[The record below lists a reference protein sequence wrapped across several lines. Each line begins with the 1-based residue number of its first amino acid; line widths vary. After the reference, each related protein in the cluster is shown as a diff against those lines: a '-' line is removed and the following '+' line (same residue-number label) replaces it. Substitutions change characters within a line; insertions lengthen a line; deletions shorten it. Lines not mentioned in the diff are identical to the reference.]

1 MKQVKK
7 DLQAV
12 SNILK
17 QLTKKTEKI
26 ANKLAKLE
34 KAKAAKKPKTKVTRK
49 VKAKTARTV
58 KAKTTRKVR
67 AKTARTVKAKA
78 TRKVRAKVATKARPK
93 ARAKARAK
101 SPKVSASGTV
111 LGIIKRSR
119 KGVDVITLRKESDL
133 EGRKINDIV
142 HRLKKEGKIKAI
154 SRGVYVK
161 A

>member
-12 SNILK
+12 SKILK

-34 KAKAAKKPKTKVTRK
+34 KAKAAKKPKTKAARK
-49 VKAKTARTV
+49 VKAKA
-58 KAKTTRKVR
+58 TRK
-67 AKTARTVKAKA
+67 VKAKA
-78 TRKVRAKVATKARPK
+78 TRKVRAKVARKARPK
-93 ARAKARAK
+93 VRAKARAK
-101 SPKVSASGTV
+101 SPRASASGTV

-119 KGVDVITLRKESDL
+119 KGVDVTTLRKKAGL

-142 HRLKKEGKIKAI
+142 HRLNKEGKIKAI

>member
-49 VKAKTARTV
+49 VK
-58 KAKTTRKVR
+58 

>member
-49 VKAKTARTV
+49 VKAKTAR
-58 KAKTTRKVR
+58 KVR

-78 TRKVRAKVATKARPK
+78 TRKVRAKVATKAGPK

>member
-34 KAKAAKKPKTKVTRK
+34 KAKAAKKPKTKVKRK
-49 VKAKTARTV
+49 VKT
-58 KAKTTRKVR
+58 KATRK
-67 AKTARTVKAKA
+67 VKAKA
-78 TRKVRAKVATKARPK
+78 TRKVKAKVARKVRTKVARKARPKSRPK
-93 ARAKARAK
+93 ARAKTRAK
-101 SPKVSASGTV
+101 SPRVSASGTV

-119 KGVDVITLRKESDL
+119 KGVDVITLRKKSGL
-133 EGRKINDIV
+133 AGRKINDIV
-142 HRLKKEGKIKAI
+142 HRLKKEGRIKAI